1 MFVRFRV
8 GIASSFAR
16 LVWPPADVSRI
27 CAAAGIANQ
36 IVVLPASTTGVMR
49 LATQFIARTSAL
61 SVTDATYEVCLELED
76 ASLYPSCADRF
87 AAVSSKS
94 RTILRKSC
102 FPKLAW
108 RNCIDF
114 SVVAESPR
122 RTLFEI
128 SDQIERKLRR
138 SRLRSIRPARHSIS
152 CSRRKPVPTAEV
164 GHTTICDQ
172 LGNEIL
178 ILARLRSRWSET
190 SLAVTRIKANA
201 YEFTWLLAVP
211 LISPFYFALSQMLL
225 KKRIN
230 FPQRHF

>member
-36 IVVLPASTTGVMR
+36 IVSPASTTGVMR

-61 SVTDATYEVCLELED
+61 PVTDATYELED

-102 FPKLAW
+102 SELGMPIVTSATAISA
-108 RNCIDF
+108 RNQF
-114 SVVAESPR
+114 
-122 RTLFEI
+122 
-128 SDQIERKLRR
+128 K
-138 SRLRSIRPARHSIS
+138 
-152 CSRRKPVPTAEV
+152 
-164 GHTTICDQ
+164 G
-172 LGNEIL
+172 
-178 ILARLRSRWSET
+178 
-190 SLAVTRIKANA
+190 
-201 YEFTWLLAVP
+201 
-211 LISPFYFALSQMLL
+211 
-225 KKRIN
+225 
-230 FPQRHF
+230 